1 MDSLKNKL
9 TDLIP
14 YPFELCDYTNQD
26 KAKYH
31 FEFLSTL
38 TNSELVNFLK
48 RKIKVGSDSPLLPV
62 DSAYLERILKFQ
74 ENNRANG

>member
-14 YPFELCDYTNQD
+14 YPYELCDFTNQD

-31 FEFLSTL
+31 FEFLASL
-38 TNSELVNFLK
+38 TDTELVDFLN
-48 RKIKVGSDSPLLPV
+48 RKIKVGSDSPFLPV
-62 DSAYLERILKFQ
+62 DSAYLDRILKFQ
-74 ENNRANG
+74 ENNRSNG

>member
-31 FEFLSTL
+31 FEFLASL
-38 TNSELVNFLK
+38 TDSELVNFLK
-48 RKIKVGSDSPLLPV
+48 RKIKVSSDSPLLPV
-62 DSAYLERILKFQ
+62 DSAYLNRILKFQ
-74 ENNRANG
+74 ESNRRND

>member
-31 FEFLSTL
+31 FEFLSSL
-38 TNSELVNFLK
+38 TNTELVDLLK
-48 RKIKVGSDSPLLPV
+48 RKIKVGADSPLLSV
-62 DSAYLERILKFQ
+62 DSAYLNRILKFQ
-74 ENNRANG
+74 ECNRANG

>member
-31 FEFLSTL
+31 FEFLASL
-38 TNSELVNFLK
+38 TDSELVNFLK
-48 RKIKVGSDSPLLPV
+48 RKVEVVSDSPLLPV

-74 ENNRANG
+74 ENNRTNG

>member
-31 FEFLSTL
+31 FEFLASL
-38 TNSELVNFLK
+38 SDSELVNFLK
-48 RKIKVGSDSPLLPV
+48 RKVKVVSDSPLLLV
-62 DSAYLERILKFQ
+62 DSAYLNRILKFQ
-74 ENNRANG
+74 ENNRTNG

>member
-14 YPFELCDYTNQD
+14 YPYELCDFTNQD

-31 FEFLSTL
+31 FEFLASL
-38 TNSELVNFLK
+38 TDTELVDFLN

-62 DSAYLERILKFQ
+62 DSAYLDRILKFQ
-74 ENNRANG
+74 ENNRSNG

>member
-31 FEFLSTL
+31 FEFLASL
-38 TNSELVNFLK
+38 SDSELVNFLK
-48 RKIKVGSDSPLLPV
+48 RKVKVVSDSPLLLV
-62 DSAYLERILKFQ
+62 DSAYLNRILKFQ
-74 ENNRANG
+74 EDNRTNG

>member
-14 YPFELCDYTNQD
+14 YPFELCDFTNQD

-31 FEFLSTL
+31 FEFLASL
-38 TNSELVNFLK
+38 SDSELVNFLK
-48 RKIKVGSDSPLLPV
+48 RKVKVGSYSPLLTV
-62 DSAYLERILKFQ
+62 DSAYLNRILNFQ
-74 ENNRANG
+74 ECNRTNG

>member
-1 MDSLKNKL
+1 MNSLKNKL

-31 FEFLSTL
+31 FEFLATL
-38 TNSELVNFLK
+38 TDPELVNFLK
-48 RKIKVGSDSPLLPV
+48 RKVKIGSDSPLLPV
-62 DSAYLERILKFQ
+62 DSVYLERILKFQ
-74 ENNRANG
+74 DNNRANG